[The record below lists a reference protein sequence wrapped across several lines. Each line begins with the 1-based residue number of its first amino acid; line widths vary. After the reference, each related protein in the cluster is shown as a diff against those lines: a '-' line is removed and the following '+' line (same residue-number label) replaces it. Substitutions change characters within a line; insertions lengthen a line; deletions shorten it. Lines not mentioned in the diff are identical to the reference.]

1 MNKKRVKI
9 KYHNITS
16 YAISHI
22 GKVRSNHEDNFLL
35 DNGQVIDIKTQ
46 KNIKIDKNIDSKQ
59 YIESSY
65 KKRTNKEWQK
75 YLFQIIEKLGQNY
88 NLYIEYFKDYL
99 NIEYP
104 ILVMKLKK

>member
-1 MNKKRVKI
+1 MTLTGSMYFHQKSMKKLMNKKRVKI

-65 KKRTNKEWQK
+65 KKELIKEFLQYVTEWEVITVVK
-75 YLFQIIEKLGQNY
+75 
-88 NLYIEYFKDYL
+88 
-99 NIEYP
+99 
-104 ILVMKLKK
+104 

>member
-1 MNKKRVKI
+1 MVLKAEYLKKNLVSD
-9 KYHNITS
+9 YDLL
-16 YAISHI
+16 I
-22 GKVRSNHEDNFLL
+22 GYNPCAATEAMIRNCLQNHKEFIIALCGCAFLP
-35 DNGQVIDIKTQ
+35 
-46 KNIKIDKNIDSKQ
+46 
-59 YIESSY
+59 ESY
-65 KKRTNKEWQK
+65 KKRSNKEWQK